1 MKKAESLQRL
11 SVCKSR
17 FTLIELLVVIAIIAI
32 LAGMLLPAL
41 NNARKAGRRADCL
54 GKRKQIGLIVQ
65 QYTQDFDGYIL
76 AHATYAASSL
86 DRYWFYHSPS
96 SPNTGDSYVLYKC
109 TEVPQKQSVSKTE
122 WDFGAQV
129 YTIAIYLSGL
139 AYDTIDNK
147 RYPRSKIGKFKNP
160 SGKAYMLEN
169 YKAYYHNTGANG
181 DASFKGRHNGYGT
194 VLYIDGHVDVEK
206 EDYMVSIAG
215 TDRPL
220 YSGDTG
226 R

>member
-1 MKKAESLQRL
+1 MKRTGKSLFR
-11 SVCKSR
+11 KS

-54 GKRKQIGLIVQ
+54 GKRKQIGLIVM
-65 QYTQDFDGYIL
+65 QYSQDFDNYIL
-76 AHATYAASSL
+76 AHATYASSSL

-96 SPNTGDSYVLYKC
+96 SQNTADSDKIYKC
-109 TEVPQKQSVSKTE
+109 SEVAQTQSVSNSE
-122 WDFGAQV
+122 WNYGAQV
-129 YTIAIYLSGL
+129 YTIAIYLSGI
-139 AYDTIDNK
+139 AYETIDNK
-147 RYPRSKIGKFKNP
+147 RYPRAKLGKFKNP

-169 YKAYYHNTGANG
+169 YKAYYHNTGANS
-181 DASFKGRHNGYGT
+181 DPSFKGRHNGYGT

-220 YSGDTG
+220 YSNDKGN
-226 R
+226 